1 MAIGA
6 GIPETEPLEQ
16 PLLPASKEQF
26 RPQLLHT
33 QVVGRPCWTKLT
45 LLKRKEDRALQSYWP
60 GEVLAGEEPDGQVEV
75 GGRGGG
81 AGATVAEEPT
91 CAKAG
96 NPQASGE
103 EREAQEVRGRV
114 RGRARRRWVRCGI
127 FPSRSSHPGRVVP
140 AGVRCVFSSRHEAPG
155 GRPKPSLF
163 TSKSRALLS
172 KCLLAARA
180 RAHSENSPA
189 SRHHCF

>member
-1 MAIGA
+1 MQA
-6 GIPETEPLEQ
+6 PLEQ

-33 QVVGRPCWTKLT
+33 QVAGRPCWTKLT
-45 LLKRKEDRALQSYWP
+45 PEEKGRRS
-60 GEVLAGEEPDGQVEV
+60 LAGLLA
-75 GGRGGG
+75 RGSACWGG
-81 AGATVAEEPT
+81 ARWASRSWGWGRAGVTLAEEPT

-103 EREAQEVRGRV
+103 EREVRVIVRV
-114 RGRARRRWVRCGI
+114 RGRAGGGGPCGI

-140 AGVRCVFSSRHEAPG
+140 AGVRCVFPSRHEAPG
-155 GRPKPSLF
+155 GRPRPSLS

-172 KCLLAARA
+172 KCLLAVRDTT
-180 RAHSENSPA
+180 A
-189 SRHHCF
+189 SDRLHPGFLVCLG